1 MNKQAVPDMSMRA
14 TLVSFGVIEIDG
26 QRYEHD
32 VVISA
37 GQIRKR
43 DKKPSKV
50 YQDQYGHT
58 PLSAAETIPWSGSR
72 LIVGTG
78 ASGQLPI
85 MESVFREAER
95 RGIEIDAR
103 PTSDACDLLR
113 DVPTEKVFAILHVTC

>member
-1 MNKQAVPDMSMRA
+1 VRKHAESRVSMRA

-26 QRYEHD
+26 RRYEHD

-37 GQIRKR
+37 GHIRRR
-43 DKKPSKV
+43 DKAPSKV
-50 YQDQYGHT
+50 YQGEFGHT

-85 MESVFREAER
+85 TESVLREAER
-95 RGIEIDAR
+95 RGIQIDAR

-113 DVPTEKVFAILHVTC
+113 DIPCDKVFAILHVTC